1 MENNNKQSNILPL
14 VIIFAVIV
22 ALIGG
27 AYWFGKSNV
36 MKTPSEEQISD
47 IREPEEEMVVE
58 EEEEPVVEEEETS
71 ESVEGSEEEVDEIG
85 GEEVVEEEEQDT
97 DEEVFDLFK
106 ELFAEKYSKDTG
118 EVNFEI
124 NEREGDYLTGVV
136 RFEGE
141 ISGAYVLGAKVNDE
155 WKIIFDGNGNYT
167 CDVVDVVDFPSSLAP
182 ECWDEN
188 TMTMVDRR
196 VE

>member
-36 MKTPSEEQISD
+36 MRTPSEEEISD
-47 IREPEEEMVVE
+47 VREPEQVVVE
-58 EEEEPVVEEEETS
+58 EEEEEPVEEESTEPG
-71 ESVEGSEEEVDEIG
+71 EESEEETDETE
-85 GEEVVEEEEQDT
+85 GEEIIDEEAQET
-97 DEEVFDLFK
+97 DEVVVDLFK
-106 ELFAEKYSKDTG
+106 QLFAEKYSKDVE

-124 NEREGDYLTGVV
+124 SEREGDYLTGGVK
-136 RFEGE
+136 FEGE
-141 ISGAYVLGAKVNDE
+141 ISGGYVLGAKVNDE

-167 CDVVDVVDFPSSLAP
+167 CGVVDVVDFPSSLAP

-188 TMTMVDRR
+188 TMQMVDRTA
-196 VE
+196 E

>member
-27 AYWFGKSNV
+27 AYWFGKSNL
-36 MKTPSEEQISD
+36 MRTPSEEEISD
-47 IREPEEEMVVE
+47 VREPEEVIISEDEIIEDGEGDEMVE
-58 EEEEPVVEEEETS
+58 ESDEDMDEAGDGEAMDEDTQETD
-71 ESVEGSEEEVDEIG
+71 G
-85 GEEVVEEEEQDT
+85 EVV
-97 DEEVFDLFK
+97 DLFK
-106 ELFAEKYSKDTG
+106 QLFAEKYSKNIE

-124 NEREGDYLTGVV
+124 SEREGDYLTGAV

-141 ISGAYVLGAKVNDE
+141 ISGGYVLGAKVNDG
-155 WKIIFDGNGNYT
+155 WKIISDGNGNYT

-188 TMTMVDRR
+188 GMQMVDRTA
-196 VE
+196 E